1 MNEPDRQSGGW
12 ATTPLKFHN
21 EHQSMSK
28 NNQHYLATAQDRL
41 IRKPEVLAR
50 TGLGNTTL
58 YALVKQG
65 SFPASFTLA
74 GRAVAWREADV
85 NRWISDRVIA
95 SRSPRA

>member
-65 SFPASFTLA
+65 VFLRCSP
-74 GRAVAWREADV
+74 WRDAL
-85 NRWISDRVIA
+85 
-95 SRSPRA
+95 SRGARPT